1 VGLKLLMTGVTRNE
15 VELDAGPPGALT
27 VIGPVLAPAGTFTV
41 IDEVVQLV
49 AAAASTPLNA
59 TVLAPWLAPKFVPVM
74 TTVVAI
80 GPLGGENEVTVAGGA
95 TVNALV
101 AVPPGV
107 VKVKLPV
114 VAPFGTTV
122 LT

>member
-1 VGLKLLMTGVTRNE
+1 MTGVTRNE

-27 VIGPVLAPAGTFTV
+27 VIGPV
-41 IDEVVQLV
+41 V
-49 AAAASTPLNA
+49 AAAGTCALTDVLLHGSTTVPSVPLNEI
-59 TVLAPWLAPKFVPVM
+59 VLAPCEDPKLVPVIV
-74 TTVVAI
+74 TVVPT
-80 GPLGGENEVTVAGGA
+80 GPLGGANEVTVAGGA

-107 VKVKLPV
+107 VRVKLPV
-114 VAPFGTTV
+114 VAPLGTAV